1 MTYAMEEM
9 RRLMLSLIAEQV
21 REGGWQATLVGR

>member
-1 MTYAMEEM
+1 MEEM

-21 REGGWQATLVGR
+21 REGAWQAELVK

>member
-9 RRLMLSLIAEQV
+9 RRLMLALIAEQV
-21 REGGWQATLVGR
+21 GRSAWEAKLLI

>member
-21 REGGWQATLVGR
+21 GRRDWEATLLI

>member
-9 RRLMLSLIAEQV
+9 CRLIRSLIAEQV
-21 REGGWQATLVGR
+21 GRGAWEATLLI

>member
-21 REGGWQATLVGR
+21 GRGDWEATLLI